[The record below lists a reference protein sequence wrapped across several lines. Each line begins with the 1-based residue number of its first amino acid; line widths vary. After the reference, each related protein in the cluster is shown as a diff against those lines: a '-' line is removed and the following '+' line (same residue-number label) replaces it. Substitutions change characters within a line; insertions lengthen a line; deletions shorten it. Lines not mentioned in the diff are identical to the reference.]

1 MDDDQARCHE
11 RAVIVDGRS
20 DTSILK
26 VNLGPDD
33 FIARRLQSGPTV
45 A

>member
-1 MDDDQARCHE
+1 MSDDQASCHE

-20 DTSILK
+20 DTSFL
-26 VNLGPDD
+26 NAQPGPND
-33 FIARRLQSGPTV
+33 FIARKLQSGLTV